1 MVSSPVSDR
10 FEDLSEADDAALPEM
25 MFADG
30 EEPVGVRVL
39 TYQSSRAMNT
49 ILNALQE
56 DEIQYIRASP
66 FGKLVE
72 IAEKP
77 AFSGRFAR
85 FILSRQLKVKKLH
98 EAWFRFAGKPIRF
111 SLREFAIV
119 TGLPCGELPEKGNS
133 KRKKHTKG
141 KPYWPELF
149 GTVEEL
155 SVSRAVK
162 MLRKRSVTD
171 KVVRQKLACLAI
183 VSSVLLPTNV
193 KMKMLKEYAELLI
206 SLSKNTIALQGFPLA
221 LQLVIVEADEDNDS
235 LPSKTKKQT
244 LSPGYAPLV
253 DKNKDAI
260 VKSII
265 PQDPLRPIDE
275 SLLSYRDEVDDA
287 KVRNLVHLISGGGA
301 TKLEVEMMRDKSK
314 ASGKKKMGK
323 EVPSSSRCMEQSQ
336 IISVLTSLLKP
347 EMERIDDRVTAAL
360 ASVEQMSASALSY
373 QASVVSVVE
382 GMLKNL
388 KDDILTSL
396 RLSRAVPFMEQ
407 VNSACN
413 SANMNN
419 ARTISN
425 TPNPINTM
433 IAPARPPTTN
443 PFITPPRH
451 KTVNRVVSGNLD
463 KAQLRENN
471 NNEVVIMNVLE
482 NLSHYST
489 PPKSAERCQVSDRR
503 SQRNDSNR
511 IRSPHKLDNNDE
523 STTVSVNSHMN
534 KTTEIRIPSFSLN
547 VSQNVMSP
555 GRIIDDEMGENVEI
569 AVGDNDLDPN
579 RTRNSKRLKLVPTP
593 LLSGYQYD
601 TAILN
606 RSREAK
612 LSGTNYYNNSLIREK
627 FTKLIPILQT
637 SWYHRLQ
644 FPIIRGVYKYIL
656 SGVG

>member
-1 MVSSPVSDR
+1 M
-10 FEDLSEADDAALPEM
+10 
-25 MFADG
+25 
-30 EEPVGVRVL
+30 
-39 TYQSSRAMNT
+39 
-49 ILNALQE
+49 
-56 DEIQYIRASP
+56 
-66 FGKLVE
+66 
-72 IAEKP
+72 
-77 AFSGRFAR
+77 
-85 FILSRQLKVKKLH
+85 
-98 EAWFRFAGKPIRF
+98 
-111 SLREFAIV
+111 
-119 TGLPCGELPEKGNS
+119 
-133 KRKKHTKG
+133 
-141 KPYWPELF
+141 
-149 GTVEEL
+149 
-155 SVSRAVK
+155 
-162 MLRKRSVTD
+162 
-171 KVVRQKLACLAI
+171 
-183 VSSVLLPTNV
+183 
-193 KMKMLKEYAELLI
+193 
-206 SLSKNTIALQGFPLA
+206 
-221 LQLVIVEADEDNDS
+221 
-235 LPSKTKKQT
+235 
-244 LSPGYAPLV
+244 
-253 DKNKDAI
+253 
-260 VKSII
+260 KSII

-287 KVRNLVHLISGGGA
+287 KVRNLVHLISVNRVFSKEMFRGGA

-489 PPKSAERCQVSDRR
+489 PPKSAERCQVCAFS
-503 SQRNDSNR
+503 SNYLHR
-511 IRSPHKLDNNDE
+511 TQLSWNIYCMKYIIINNIIIMLLFYVIS
-523 STTVSVNSHMN
+523 STYMADHYENYYICVRFPIEDHSVTIPIGFVHLINW
-534 KTTEIRIPSFSLN
+534 TTMMKVPPF
-547 VSQNVMSP
+547 
-555 GRIIDDEMGENVEI
+555 
-569 AVGDNDLDPN
+569 
-579 RTRNSKRLKLVPTP
+579 RL
-593 LLSGYQYD
+593 
-601 TAILN
+601 TAI
-606 RSREAK
+606 
-612 LSGTNYYNNSLIREK
+612 
-627 FTKLIPILQT
+627 
-637 SWYHRLQ
+637 
-644 FPIIRGVYKYIL
+644 
-656 SGVG
+656 